1 MTDDAVGRDVR
12 IGVGSLLVFA
22 AAVAG
27 LLLGFPF
34 VGALLAGAGGSLL
47 ATGITGTRA
56 SDLSSS
62 GGD

>member
-22 AAVAG
+22 AAAAG

-34 VGALLAGAGGSLL
+34 VGALLAVAGGSLL
-47 ATGITGTRA
+47 ATGMTGRRA
-56 SDLSSS
+56 SDWTSST
-62 GGD
+62 GD